1 HIGGRNAY
9 VERIAGMLT
18 SAGASAAI
26 SSSELLD
33 SIKPAAEQAGVDT
46 ILTHEELRKMPA
58 RRTRLQPFGPD
69 DVAYIQYSSGST
81 SLPKGVLITQKA
93 ICANTTGTL
102 RHGLQVRQDDRA
114 FSWLP
119 LYHDM
124 GLVGFCLSPLMGQVT
139 VDYLATTSFA
149 RRPALWLK
157 IMSDNQCTATYAP
170 SFGYDLV
177 ARRINGG
184 AADLDLSQWRCA
196 GIGGDMVRPD
206 VLEMFA
212 ERLAPAGFNPTA
224 FVPSY
229 GMAEATLGITFS
241 DLETPYRVDVI
252 DKARTKL
259 LGRAV
264 PASKQVAGNPEESRS
279 FVSCGRPMPEH
290 IVKVCS
296 DSGAELKEREIGHIL
311 ARGPSIM
318 AGYFGNQE
326 ATDAVMKPDG
336 FMDTGDLGYWLD
348 GEIVITGRA
357 KDMILHNG
365 RNVWPQDIEWAA
377 EKVDALR
384 DGDVAAFGIEAGNN
398 SETVV
403 VLAHCR
409 ASGEQEIETLRRD
422 ISAVVYRACGIEC
435 QVVLIPPRS
444 LPFTSS
450 GKLSRA
456 GAKQRYQ
463 TGELAEIAGSQPQS
477 QSASAA

>member
-1 HIGGRNAY
+1 MI
-9 VERIAGMLT
+9 
-18 SAGASAAI
+18 
-26 SSSELLD
+26 
-33 SIKPAAEQAGVDT
+33 
-46 ILTHEELRKMPA
+46 
-58 RRTRLQPFGPD
+58 
-69 DVAYIQYSSGST
+69 
-81 SLPKGVLITQKA
+81 SLP
-93 ICANTTGTL
+93 
-102 RHGLQVRQDDRA
+102 
-114 FSWLP
+114 
-119 LYHDM
+119 
-124 GLVGFCLSPLMGQVT
+124 
-139 VDYLATTSFA
+139 
-149 RRPALWLK
+149 
-157 IMSDNQCTATYAP
+157 
-170 SFGYDLV
+170 
-177 ARRINGG
+177 RRINGG
-184 AADLDLSQWRCA
+184 SADLDLSQWRCA

-206 VLEMFA
+206 VLEMFT

-252 DKARTKL
+252 DSDQTKL

-264 PASKQVAGNPEESRS
+264 PASPEAASNPEKSRS
-279 FVSCGRPMPEH
+279 FVMCGRPMPGH
-290 IVKVCS
+290 AVKVCS
-296 DSGAELKEREIGHIL
+296 DAGVELKEREIGHIL
-311 ARGPSIM
+311 ANGPSIM
-318 AGYFGNQE
+318 VGYFGNQE
-326 ATDAVMKPDG
+326 ATDAVMKADG

-348 GEIVITGRA
+348 GELVITGRA

-384 DGDVAAFGIEAGNN
+384 DGDVAAFGIEADDT

-409 ASGEQEIETLRRD
+409 VTGDEEIETLRRD
-422 ISAVVYRACGIEC
+422 ISAVVYRACGIES

-463 TGELAEIAGSQPQS
+463 TGELAEIAKTQAEP